1 MLRPMRIAFILFIL
15 AITISMS
22 SCYKIWTCECEL
34 KNRNPQS
41 TGGVGY
47 ADATNP
53 GFKKKRKAECE
64 EMQATFS
71 ANLAP
76 GETMECTLK

>member
-1 MLRPMRIAFILFIL
+1 MDMQSGSKL
-15 AITISMS
+15 AIITGA
-22 SCYKIWTCECEL
+22 
-34 KNRNPQS
+34 